1 MKSSLFK
8 LKSESPFVK
17 LNPILHYDD
26 DLDCFLMKGNRYLDI
41 VQMQGR
47 DLMSISEDD
56 LEMLFAVFRRFLQTY
71 GNDVKLIA
79 INQPTSTTAQQT
91 YWNHI
96 LSKTKN
102 PNHCEQIKLRI
113 KKLKEIAKT
122 DSERAYFLMFFG
134 SSKDELIDNRNNIL
148 SSLHH
153 RSIRL
158 AHTITRYEK
167 VHIFTKFNNMNTDM
181 PGICPGIP
189 ESVITQ
195 KDIRDSLNKRGY
207 NSYLTEQIQ
216 PAGGISFIPER
227 SYVLGDGYNACLHV
241 FQYPRAGVNDL
252 WLTYL
257 MNIEHTIVTIDI
269 ATMDMGTVRRNIN
282 RSIREQKSRIDTN
295 TRNETDQAEAAKR
308 WRELKELAENITEM
322 NESIKTIHTRIYV
335 SDATQEKL
343 DNRILGIKKYL
354 EHNGYLT
361 SIALNESKDEYLA
374 FFRSATQQSY
384 TQMRR
389 YGQPLPATSIAGGFP
404 FDFTGISDPLGFPYG
419 STATGKA
426 IYDLYMKTTQRTSY
440 NGVIFGKTGFGK
452 STLQKLLI
460 LDRAIRGDYVWYF
473 DTKHE
478 YDKLTEYLG
487 GKVITL
493 AGDPSDKY
501 HKSYVINIF
510 DIFKTDPSE
519 SISYNIHIG
528 KLSAIFKFLNP
539 GITDDVMWEF
549 ATLCKQ
555 LYIQVGVVPASGEI
569 LDLKDGESIT
579 GLPPEKYPIFSDLYD
594 LIIKERQA
602 ITKMS
607 AAQRESNRQ
616 RDSRLDLLQ
625 SAVKNIIQNYGS
637 ILNHHTNLENNLM
650 ENKIVCFNVQNLSNM
665 EEEIFDAMVFNAL
678 MLAWT
683 NAIKKGTPMKD
694 LWESGQID
702 WQDITRYLILIDESH
717 RFINASK
724 MTAFPILKTIQKEDR
739 KLFTGLILASQ
750 SIRDFVPQG
759 SSASSV
765 AQLSQLFEETQYKF
779 IMFQDSNT
787 KDTLNAVFYNQ
798 LTAAELANISQLEQG
813 ECILSIS
820 GSENIQFNIEASEAD
835 LALFTGGA

>member
-26 DLDCFLMKGNRYLDI
+26 DLDCFLIKGNRYLDI
-41 VQMQGR
+41 VQIQGR
-47 DLMSISEDD
+47 DLLSISDDD

-71 GNDVKLIA
+71 GNDIKLIA
-79 INQPTSTTAQQT
+79 INQPTSTTEQQA
-91 YWNHI
+91 YWNHV

-148 SSLHH
+148 SSLCH
-153 RSIRL
+153 RTLRL
-158 AHTITRYEK
+158 AHTITRREK

-181 PGICPGIP
+181 PGVSPGIP

-195 KDIRDSLNKRGY
+195 KDISDSLNKRGY

-227 SYVLGDGYNACLHV
+227 SYTLGDGYNACLHV
-241 FQYPRAGVNDL
+241 FQYPKSGVNDL

-269 ATMDMGTVRRNIN
+269 STMDMATVRKNIN
-282 RSIREQKSRIDTN
+282 KSIREQDSRIETN
-295 TRNETDQAEAAKR
+295 TRNKTDQKEAIKR
-308 WRELKELAENITEM
+308 YRELEDLAENITEM

-335 SDATQEKL
+335 SDSTQEKL

-354 EHNGYLT
+354 DRNGYLT

-389 YGQPLPATSIAGGFP
+389 YGQPLPSTSIAGGFP
-404 FDFTGISDPLGFPYG
+404 FDYTGMSDLLGFPYG
-419 STATGKA
+419 STETGKML
-426 IYDLYMKTTQRTSY
+426 YDLFMKTKQRTSY
-440 NGVIFGKTGFGK
+440 NGVIIGKTGFGK

-460 LDRAIRGDYVWYF
+460 VDRAIRGDYVWYF

-487 GKVITL
+487 GKVIAL

-510 DIFKTDPSE
+510 DIFKSADSE

-528 KLSAIFKFLNP
+528 KLSTIFKFLNP
-539 GITDDVMWEF
+539 GITEDVIREF
-549 ATLCKQ
+549 ETLCKQ
-555 LYIQVGVVPASGEI
+555 LYIKVGVVPASGEI
-569 LDLKDGESIT
+569 LDLKDGERIT
-579 GLPPEKYPIFSDLYD
+579 GLSPEKYPIFSDLYD
-594 LIIKERQA
+594 LIVEERQA
-602 ITKMS
+602 ITKMN
-607 AAQRESNRQ
+607 AAHRESNRQ
-616 RDSRLDLLQ
+616 RDTRLDLLE
-625 SAVKNIIQNYGS
+625 SAIKSIIENYGS
-637 ILNHHTNLENNLM
+637 ILNHHTNLESNLM

-665 EEEIFDAMVFNAL
+665 KEEIFDAMIFNAI

-683 NAIKKGTPMKD
+683 NAIKKGTPMKE
-694 LWESGQID
+694 LWETSQIE

-724 MTAFPILKTIQKEDR
+724 MTAFPILNTIQKEDR
-739 KLFTGLILASQ
+739 KLFAGLILASQ
-750 SIRDFVPQG
+750 SIRDYVPKG
-759 SSASSV
+759 SSNASV

-779 IMFQDSNT
+779 IMFQDANT
-787 KDTLNAVFYNQ
+787 KETLNSVFENQ
-798 LTAAELANISQLEQG
+798 LTEAELANVSQLEQG

-820 GSENIQFNIEASEAD
+820 GSENIKFRIEASDEE

>member
-26 DLDCFLMKGNRYLDI
+26 LDCFLIKGNRYLDI
-41 VQMQGR
+41 VQIQGR
-47 DLMSISEDD
+47 DLLSISDDD

-71 GNDVKLIA
+71 GNDIKLIA
-79 INQPTSTTAQQT
+79 INQPTSTTEQQT
-91 YWNHI
+91 YCNHV

-148 SSLHH
+148 SSLCH
-153 RSIRL
+153 RTLRL
-158 AHTITRYEK
+158 AHTITQREK

-181 PGICPGIP
+181 PGVSPGIP

-227 SYVLGDGYNACLHV
+227 SYTLGDGYNACLHV
-241 FQYPRAGVNDL
+241 FQYPKSGVNDL

-269 ATMDMGTVRRNIN
+269 STMDMAIVRRNIN
-282 RSIREQKSRIDTN
+282 KSIREQDSRIETN
-295 TRNETDQAEAAKR
+295 TRNKTDQKEAVKR
-308 WRELKELAENITEM
+308 YRELEELAENITEM

-335 SDATQEKL
+335 SDSTQEKL

-354 EHNGYLT
+354 DRNGYLT

-404 FDFTGISDPLGFPYG
+404 FDYTGMSDLLGFPYG
-419 STATGKA
+419 STETGKM
-426 IYDLYMKTTQRTSY
+426 IYDLFMKTKQRTSY
-440 NGVIFGKTGFGK
+440 NGVIFGKTGYGK

-460 LDRAIRGDYVWYF
+460 VDRAIRGDYVWYF

-487 GKVITL
+487 GKVIAL

-510 DIFKTDPSE
+510 DIFKSADSE

-528 KLSAIFKFLNP
+528 KLSTIFKFLNP
-539 GITDDVMWEF
+539 GITEDVIHEF
-549 ATLCKQ
+549 ETLCKQ
-555 LYIQVGVVPASGEI
+555 LYIKVGVVPASGEI

-579 GLPPEKYPIFSDLYD
+579 GLPPEKYPVFSDLYD
-594 LIIKERQA
+594 LIVEERQA
-602 ITKMS
+602 ITKMN
-607 AAQRESNRQ
+607 AAHRESNRQ
-616 RDSRLDLLQ
+616 RDTRLDLLE
-625 SAVKNIIQNYGS
+625 SAIKSIIENYGS
-637 ILNHHTNLENNLM
+637 ILNHHTNLESNLM

-665 EEEIFDAMVFNAL
+665 KEEIFDAMIFNAI

-683 NAIKKGTPMKD
+683 NAIKKGTPMKE
-694 LWESGQID
+694 LWEAGQID
-702 WQDITRYLILIDESH
+702 WQDIVRYLILIDESH

-724 MTAFPILKTIQKEDR
+724 MTAFPILNTIQKEDR

-750 SIRDFVPQG
+750 SIRDYVPKG
-759 SSASSV
+759 SSNASV
-765 AQLSQLFEETQYKF
+765 ARLSQLFEETQYKL
-779 IMFQDSNT
+779 IMFQDANT
-787 KDTLNAVFYNQ
+787 KETLNSVFENQ
-798 LTAAELANISQLEQG
+798 LTEAELANVSQLEQG

-820 GSENIQFNIEASEAD
+820 GSENIKFRIEANNEE